1 MQHPHPSTEIPPC
14 AWSRPIGL
22 GWEKPYTVRY
32 TSNLDDGP
40 WHGMPL
46 GGFGAGCIGRS
57 HRGDFNLWHLDGG
70 EHLFKTI
77 PACQFS
83 VFEQSEAGT
92 QAYALCTEPP
102 EDSSLSAWQWYPA
115 SQEAEGAGEAEEA
128 GAEDAETRRHGDSK
142 LSSLSA
148 QSATQNSKLP
158 SADAQGESKT
168 QNSKLTPHTPHP
180 TPHTPHPTPHTGT
193 YHALYPRSWFVY
205 ENVFQAELTC
215 EQFSPIWAHNYQE
228 SSYPTAVFRWTAHN
242 PTDKPITLSI
252 MLTWQNM
259 VGWFSNALKS
269 PDVKLRDDGSPFYD
283 YQPRLGESEGN
294 FNRLIGDEQRLG
306 VVMGKDKGER
316 IKDKNEETHPL
327 DFSLQ
332 PSESIGQWSIA
343 TYLDPNLHEV
353 FYHTRWNAAGDG
365 ADLWDTF
372 AQDGSLADF
381 DDDLPAIEGE
391 QLGAAIAVRF
401 TLRPGQTRHIPFVLT
416 WDLPVTEFA
425 QGIEYFRRYTDF
437 FGRNGQNAWAI
448 ARTAL
453 KHHQTW
459 REKIQEWQQPILE
472 REELPDW
479 FKLALFNELYNLT
492 DGGTLWSAADER
504 DPVGQFAVLEC
515 IDYRWYES
523 LDVRLYGSFALLMLF
538 PKLEKAVI
546 RAFARAIPASDD
558 RTRII
563 GYYTTI
569 GSESPAAIRKVA
581 GATPHDLGAP
591 NEHVWEKTNYTS
603 YQDCNLWKD
612 LPSDFVL
619 QVYRDYL
626 LTGAT
631 DVEFL
636 AECWEAIVQTLTYL
650 KTFDLDSDGI
660 PENSGAPDQT
670 FDDWK
675 LQGVSAYC
683 GGLWIAALE
692 AAIAI
697 GKILEEAEG
706 RGQEAEGR
714 GQGEQAELHP
724 SSLIPHPS
732 ELTQNSRYLFQR
744 RFANKTQNSFSLHP
758 SSFILQCQSW
768 LTQSR
773 SVYQAKL
780 WNGQYY
786 RIDSNSGSDV
796 VMADQLCGQFYAR
809 LLALPDVVPDECAKT
824 ALQTVYDACFVKFNQ
839 YLASGA
845 LSAQTFTSVQE
856 ARAAE
861 EEATAETQRCGEIE
875 NSVFNSSTQ
884 NSKLITH
891 NSPPTP
897 HPIGAANGVRPN
909 GAPEN
914 PNATHPL
921 EVWTGINFGLA
932 AFLAQMGMTEEAMQ
946 LTEAVVR
953 QIYDNGLQFRTPE
966 AITASGTFRACHYLR
981 ATAIWA
987 IYRELTPE

>member
-1 MQHPHPSTEIPPC
+1 MQKPSVEIPPC
-14 AWSRPIGL
+14 AWSRPLGL

-57 HRGDFNLWHLDGG
+57 HRGDFNLWHIDGG
-70 EHLFKTI
+70 EHLFQSM

-83 VFEQSEAGT
+83 VFEQAGDRS

-102 EDSSLSAWQWYPA
+102 ENGSLSSWQWYPFCR
-115 SQEAEGAGEAEEA
+115 
-128 GAEDAETRRHGDSK
+128 DVTC
-142 LSSLSA
+142 
-148 QSATQNSKLP
+148 NVP
-158 SADAQGESKT
+158 
-168 QNSKLTPHTPHP
+168 
-180 TPHTPHPTPHTGT
+180 TGT

-215 EQFSPIWAHNYQE
+215 EQFSPIWADNYQE
-228 SSYPTAVFRWTAHN
+228 SSYPVAVFQWTAHN
-242 PTDKPITLSI
+242 PTDRPITLSI

-259 VGWFSNALKS
+259 VGWFTNALKS

-283 YQPRLGESEGN
+283 YQPRLGESAGN
-294 FNRLIGDEQRLG
+294 FNRLTGDEQRLG
-306 VVMGKDKGER
+306 VVMGREAGEAEGAR
-316 IKDKNEETHPL
+316 GAAQNNLISDTPL
-327 DFSLQ
+327 PTEGD
-332 PSESIGQWSIA
+332 GQWSIA
-343 TYLDPNLHEV
+343 TYLDPNLQEV
-353 FYHTRWNAAGDG
+353 FYYTRWNPKGDG
-365 ADLWDTF
+365 TDLWQTF
-372 AQDGSLADF
+372 AQDGSLTDF
-381 DDDLPAIEGE
+381 DDDTPAAAGE
-391 QLGAAIAVRF
+391 QIGAAIAVRF
-401 TLRPGQTRHIPFVLT
+401 TLRPGQTRYIPFVLT
-416 WDLPVTEFA
+416 WDVPVTEFA

-437 FGRNGQNAWAI
+437 FGRNGRNAWAI

-459 REKIQEWQQPILE
+459 RETIQSWQQPILA
-472 REELPDW
+472 RDDLPDW
-479 FKLALFNELYNLT
+479 FKMALFNELYNLT

-558 RTRII
+558 RTRVI

-569 GSESPAAIRKVA
+569 GSASPLAVRKVA

-591 NEHVWEKTNYTS
+591 NEHVWEQTNYTS

-619 QVYRDYL
+619 QVYRNYL

-650 KTFDLDSDGI
+650 KTFDLDGDGI

-697 GKILEEAEG
+697 GKILEESGVNYA
-706 RGQEAEGR
+706 
-714 GQGEQAELHP
+714 
-724 SSLIPHPS
+724 SS
-732 ELTQNSRYLFQR
+732 
-744 RFANKTQNSFSLHP
+744 SFILRP
-758 SSFILQCQSW
+758 SSFISQCQSW
-768 LTQSR
+768 LNQSR

-786 RIDSNSGSDV
+786 RIDSKSGSDV

-809 LLALPDVVPDECAKT
+809 LLELPDVVPDHCART

-861 EEATAETQRCGEIE
+861 EGGRGAEGVGEAEEAVITI
-875 NSVFNSSTQ
+875 Q
-884 NSKLITH
+884 NSELFST
-891 NSPPTP
+891 SASATQSSSPTP
-897 HPIGAANGVRPN
+897 HTVRLSAHAEAPHPTPHAIGAANGVRPD
-909 GAPEN
+909 GSPEN

-932 AFLAQMGMTEEAMQ
+932 AFLVQMGMTAEAMQ
-946 LTEAVVR
+946 MTEAVVR

-987 IYRELTPE
+987 IYRELIAK